1 MFGCAAKVK
10 IYELSDGAFVENN
23 KSIFLSSNENENMF
37 PLFNRVIM
45 NNLSSEI
52 KQDGFL
58 IDNKNFGYT
67 INVATKS
74 HDQFT
79 TKSSRQ
85 VVDVYEHC
93 YYDYDGT
100 RHIQKCVTV
109 TDVYDVPCINI
120 SSSTLL
126 NINAT
131 NIDKNSTINFVV
143 NNKGSASN
151 CIGFRL
157 FQLFN
162 NDESLYD
169 SLNKDN
175 IKAIVRKIKNSIF
188 PIKTVKTETLYKKI
202 ESINASKETG
212 DLFALGYSNVKNEK
226 YIEAINIYENIK
238 NQITT
243 LPNELLF
250 NLGVL
255 YEYLG
260 NLDKS
265 LENYNLLDENFVRI
279 LGRSYVSKE
288 SFIKRVTIK
297 KRYE

>member
-10 IYELSDGAFVENN
+10 IHELSDGAFIENN
-23 KSIFLSSNENENMF
+23 KPVFISSDENMF
-37 PLFNRVIM
+37 PLFNQAII
-45 NNLSSEI
+45 NNLSLEI

-67 INVATKS
+67 INIATTS
-74 HDQFT
+74 HDQFIT
-79 TKSSRQ
+79 RNFEPVYKYHKYCDKSGN
-85 VVDVYEHC
+85 C
-93 YYDYDGT
+93 YYSP
-100 RHIQKCVTV
+100 R
-109 TDVYDVPCINI
+109 VYYVPCIDI
-120 SSSTLL
+120 FSSTLL
-126 NINAT
+126 HVNAT
-131 NIDKNSTINFVV
+131 NIEKNSTINFVV
-143 NNKGSASN
+143 NNKEFANN
-151 CIGFRL
+151 CYRL
-157 FQLFN
+157 GNDFGYYN
-162 NDESLYD
+162 NYGYYGYYDKYLYD

-265 LENYNLLDENFVRI
+265 LENYNLLDESVVN
-279 LGRSYVSKE
+279 KN